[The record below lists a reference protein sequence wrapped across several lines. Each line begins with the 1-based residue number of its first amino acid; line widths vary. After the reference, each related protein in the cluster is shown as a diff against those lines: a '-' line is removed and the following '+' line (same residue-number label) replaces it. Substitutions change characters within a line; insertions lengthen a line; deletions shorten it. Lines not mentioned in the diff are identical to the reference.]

1 MKLDEIVNPPLIL
14 LEGKRLAVYESILPL
29 LLIEDGDGGGG
40 DGGGDAG
47 GSSGPPP
54 SVGDST
60 GGSGDITGEPVKSPD
75 VTPSTPTGG
84 WGRGPLIGFGGGR
97 WFNELYNS
105 VKNLMI
111 LSRLS
116 KRLKDVGVSKQGT
129 LRVQNAAKTAAK
141 NVKLLLS
148 NPGATA
154 YRIPQWTFDKPKS
167 PKIKR
172 WNEGF
177 AYEFKKELAK
187 LNENQM
193 LD

>member
-1 MKLDEIVNPPLIL
+1 MKLDELLNPPLL
-14 LEGKRLAVYESILPL
+14 LEGKRLAVYESLLPM

-40 DGGGDAG
+40 GGD
-47 GSSGPPP
+47 SGPPP

-60 GGSGDITGEPVKSPD
+60 GGPGDITGEPVQPPEVVNPPTSN
-75 VTPSTPTGG
+75 TGG

-97 WFNELYNS
+97 WFNELYNT
-105 VKNLMI
+105 VKNLVV
-111 LSRLS
+111 LTKLS
-116 KRLKDVGVSKQGT
+116 KRMKEIGIGKEGSK
-129 LRVQNAAKTAAK
+129 RVRNAAKKAAK
-141 NVKLLLS
+141 SVQVLLS

-154 YRIPQWTFDKPKS
+154 YRIPQWTFDKPKT
-167 PKIKR
+167 PVIKR

-187 LNENQM
+187 LNEYQM

>member
-1 MKLDEIVNPPLIL
+1 MKVNELLNPSVAL
-14 LEGKRLAVYESILPL
+14 LEGKRLEVYESILPL
-29 LLIEDGDGGGG
+29 LLVEEGEGGG
-40 DGGGDAG
+40 DGGM
-47 GSSGPPP
+47 P

-60 GGSGDITGEPVKSPD
+60 GGSGDITGEPVQAPD
-75 VTPSTPTGG
+75 VSTPPTNNTGG
-84 WGRGPLIGFGGGR
+84 WGRGPLTGFGGGR
-97 WFNELYNS
+97 WFNELYNA
-105 VKNLMI
+105 VKNLMV

-116 KRLKDVGVSKQGT
+116 ARMKQIGIGKQGT
-129 LRVQNAAKTAAK
+129 VRVQKAAKTAAK

-154 YRIPQWTFDKPKS
+154 YRIPQWTFDKPKT
-167 PKIKR
+167 PVIKR

-177 AYEFKKELAK
+177 AYEFKKELAR